1 MCRAFLISILSSA
14 RSINQ
19 RIRNE
24 SAGTAITYLY
34 LPSPPVAGTEAD
46 AGYMRHLA
54 ALTDQLPPTVLVH
67 GVSRVTTTAL

>member
-1 MCRAFLISILSSA
+1 MLTNLSPA
-14 RSINQ
+14 AASINQ

-34 LPSPPVAGTEAD
+34 LPSPPAAGAGSEAD
-46 AGYMRHLA
+46 SGYLRHLS
-54 ALTDQLPPTVLVH
+54 ALTDQLPPCVLVH